1 MDYIVPILKNAL
13 DQQKFT
19 PSDQQT
25 ITVIEVR
32 RNDYI
37 GDTCF
42 VFHRKKDK
50 ALSSARPLP
59 SNHATSRMHEFPVF
73 VLS

>member
-1 MDYIVPILKNAL
+1 MDDIVPILKNAL

-19 PSDQQT
+19 ASDQQT

-37 GDTCF
+37 GDNAEGSTTIAS
-42 VFHRKKDK
+42 RRR
-50 ALSSARPLP
+50 LS
-59 SNHATSRMHEFPVF
+59 
-73 VLS
+73 